1 MLQTMTQSLQIVQLN
16 GNLLDFLGKESET
29 AIKWFKQN
37 EMIVNLDK
45 FQVMV
50 LGKKKKKET
59 IN

>member
-50 LGKKKKKET
+50 LGRHKQKET